1 MINVRDIA
9 KIEQKRRDLRKEI
22 YTKIFEQFSRKIK
35 QCVELN
41 QKYATLT
48 VPSFLLGYPTFDRE
62 LAASYLERQLG
73 RAGFTVVRE
82 DFVFVVSWVKKARE
96 RERERDR
103 EPDPEPPEDAGF
115 PSLVNLRKAANKY
128 RRG

>member
-1 MINVRDIA
+1 M
-9 KIEQKRRDLRKEI
+9 
-22 YTKIFEQFSRKIK
+22 
-35 QCVELN
+35 
-41 QKYATLT
+41 T